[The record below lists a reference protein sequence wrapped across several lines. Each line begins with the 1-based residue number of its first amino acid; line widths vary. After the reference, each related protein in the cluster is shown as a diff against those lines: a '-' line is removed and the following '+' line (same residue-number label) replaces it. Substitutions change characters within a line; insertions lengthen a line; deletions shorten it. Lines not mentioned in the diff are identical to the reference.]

1 MSSTSEHGREKR
13 DAAFKAAQISVLLN
27 AALMTMQI
35 AIGWL
40 AYSEGLLADGV
51 HTLADLAA
59 DGMVLAVLRLSAT
72 AAHRSINDQYDRY
85 ETIGSLLISFLLI
98 ATGMET
104 LWSSLVHATNVTN
117 MTNVAGASSVHASA
131 LVVAVFV
138 ITAKEGLFRYIMSV
152 AQRTRS
158 TILVASAWH
167 ARSDAI
173 SALIAAAGILG
184 SMAGVAIS
192 DRLAAAV
199 IGVMIA
205 RMGFNL
211 GWKTF
216 KDSFDR
222 TASETA
228 GQ

>member
-1 MSSTSEHGREKR
+1 MSSTSEHGCEKQG
-13 DAAFKAAQISVLLN
+13 AAFKAAQASVLLN
-27 AALMTMQI
+27 AALMTAQI

-40 AYSEGLLADGV
+40 AYSDGLLADGI

-59 DGMVLAVLRLSAT
+59 DGMVLAVLRLSAA
-72 AAHRSINDQYDRY
+72 AAHRRVGYQYDHY
-85 ETIGSLLISFLLI
+85 ETIGSLLISLLLV

-104 LWSSLVHATNVTN
+104 LWNSLRHVTDVSS
-117 MTNVAGASSVHASA
+117 GPSVHVAA
-131 LVVAVFV
+131 LAVAVFV
-138 ITAKEGLFRYIMSV
+138 IAAKEALFRYIMGV

-158 TILVASAWH
+158 AILVASAWH

-184 SMAGVAIS
+184 SMAGVPMS
-192 DRLAAAV
+192 DRLAAAL
-199 IGVMIA
+199 IGLMIA

-216 KDSFDR
+216 KDSFAR
-222 TASETA
+222 TPGETT
-228 GQ
+228 GRTGR

>member
-1 MSSTSEHGREKR
+1 MSSTSEHGREKQ
-13 DAAFKAAQISVLLN
+13 DAAFKAAQVSVLLN

-35 AIGWL
+35 VIGWL
-40 AYSEGLLADGV
+40 AYSDGLLADGV

-72 AAHRSINDQYDRY
+72 AVHRSARDPCDRY

-104 LWSSLVHATNVTN
+104 LWSSLGHVA
-117 MTNVAGASSVHASA
+117 NVANEANASSVHSSA

-138 ITAKEGLFRYIMSV
+138 IVAKEALFRYIMSV
-152 AQRTRS
+152 AKRTRS

-173 SALIAAAGILG
+173 SALIAAVGILG
-184 SMAGVAIS
+184 SIAGLAIS

-199 IGVMIA
+199 IGIMIA

-211 GWKTF
+211 GKKAF
-216 KDSFDR
+216 KDSFVR
-222 TASETA
+222 PASETA

>member
-1 MSSTSEHGREKR
+1 MSSTSEHGREKQ
-13 DAAFKAAQISVLLN
+13 DAAFKAAQVSVLLN

-35 AIGWL
+35 VIGWL
-40 AYSEGLLADGV
+40 AYSDGLLADGV

-72 AAHRSINDQYDRY
+72 AVHRSARDSCDRY

-104 LWSSLVHATNVTN
+104 LWSSLGHVA
-117 MTNVAGASSVHASA
+117 NVASEATASGVHASA

-138 ITAKEGLFRYIMSV
+138 IVAKEALFRYIMSV
-152 AQRTRS
+152 AKRTRS

-173 SALIAAAGILG
+173 SALIAAVGILG
-184 SMAGVAIS
+184 SMAGLAIS
-192 DRLAAAV
+192 DRLADAV
-199 IGVMIA
+199 IGIMIA

-211 GWKTF
+211 GRKAF

-222 TASETA
+222 PASETA

>member
-1 MSSTSEHGREKR
+1 MSSTSEHGRTKP
-13 DAAFKAAQISVLLN
+13 DAAFKAAQASVLLN

-35 AIGWL
+35 VIGWL
-40 AYSEGLLADGV
+40 AYSDGLLADGV

-72 AAHRSINDQYDRY
+72 AARRSINDQYERY
-85 ETIGSLLISFLLI
+85 ETIGSLLIALLLI

-104 LWSSLVHATNVTN
+104 LWSSLAHMTTATNAV
-117 MTNVAGASSVHASA
+117 GASPVHASA
-131 LVVAVFV
+131 LIVAVFV
-138 ITAKEGLFRYIMSV
+138 IGAKEGLFRYIMSV

-158 TILVASAWH
+158 TILIASAWH

-173 SALIAAAGILG
+173 SALVAAGGILG

-216 KDSFDR
+216 KDSFGR

>member
-13 DAAFKAAQISVLLN
+13 NAAFKAAQVSVLLN
-27 AALMTMQI
+27 AALMIMQI

-40 AYSEGLLADGV
+40 AYSDGLLADGV

-59 DGMVLAVLRLSAT
+59 DGMVLAVLRLIAT
-72 AAHRSINDQYDRY
+72 AAHRSVNDQYDRY

-104 LWSSLVHATNVTN
+104 LWSSLGHVASAATT
-117 MTNVAGASSVHASA
+117 SSVHASA

-138 ITAKEGLFRYIMSV
+138 IVAKEALFRYIMSV
-152 AQRTRS
+152 AKRTRS
-158 TILVASAWH
+158 TLLVASAWH

-173 SALIAAAGILG
+173 SALIAAVGILG
-184 SMAGVAIS
+184 CMAGLVIS
-192 DRLAAAV
+192 DRLAAAI
-199 IGVMIA
+199 IGIMIA

-211 GWKTF
+211 GWKAF

-222 TASETA
+222 PASETA

>member
-1 MSSTSEHGREKR
+1 MSSTSEHGREKH
-13 DAAFKAAQISVLLN
+13 DAAFKAAQVSVLLN
-27 AALMTMQI
+27 AVLMTMQI
-35 AIGWL
+35 VIGWL
-40 AYSEGLLADGV
+40 AYSDGLLADGV

-72 AAHRSINDQYDRY
+72 AVRRSANDQYDRY

-104 LWSSLVHATNVTN
+104 LWSCLGHAVNASN
-117 MTNVAGASSVHASA
+117 ASSVHASA
-131 LVVAVFV
+131 LVVAMFV
-138 ITAKEGLFRYIMSV
+138 IVAKEALFRYIMAV
-152 AQRTRS
+152 AKRTRS

-173 SALIAAAGILG
+173 SALIAAVGILG
-184 SMAGVAIS
+184 SMAGLAIS

-199 IGVMIA
+199 IGIMIA
-205 RMGFNL
+205 RIGVNL
-211 GWKTF
+211 GWKAV
-216 KDSFDR
+216 KDSLGR
-222 TASETA
+222 PASETA

>member
-1 MSSTSEHGREKR
+1 MSSTSEHGRENH
-13 DAAFKAAQISVLLN
+13 DAAFKAAQVSVLLN

-35 AIGWL
+35 VIGWL
-40 AYSEGLLADGV
+40 AYSDGLLADGV

-72 AAHRSINDQYDRY
+72 AAHRSVKDQYDRY

-104 LWSSLVHATNVTN
+104 LWSSLGHVANAANAVNGSNVSN
-117 MTNVAGASSVHASA
+117 VHASA
-131 LVVAVFV
+131 LVVALFV
-138 ITAKEGLFRYIMSV
+138 IVAKEALFRYIMSV
-152 AQRTRS
+152 AKRTRS

-173 SALIAAAGILG
+173 SALIAAVGILG
-184 SMAGVAIS
+184 SMAGLVIS

-199 IGVMIA
+199 IGIMIA

-211 GWKTF
+211 GWKAF
-216 KDSFDR
+216 KDSLYR
-222 TASETA
+222 PASETT

>member
-1 MSSTSEHGREKR
+1 MSSTSEHGREKH
-13 DAAFKAAQISVLLN
+13 DAAFKAAQVSVLLN
-27 AALMTMQI
+27 AVLMTMQI
-35 AIGWL
+35 VIGWL
-40 AYSEGLLADGV
+40 AYSDGLLADGV

-72 AAHRSINDQYDRY
+72 AVRRSANDQYDRA

-104 LWSSLVHATNVTN
+104 LWSSLGHAV
-117 MTNVAGASSVHASA
+117 NVASASSVHASA

-138 ITAKEGLFRYIMSV
+138 IVAKEALFRYIMAV
-152 AQRTRS
+152 AKRTRS
-158 TILVASAWH
+158 TLLVASAWH

-173 SALIAAAGILG
+173 SALIAAVGILG
-184 SMAGVAIS
+184 SMAGLAIS

-205 RMGFNL
+205 RIGVNL
-211 GWKTF
+211 GWKAV
-216 KDSFDR
+216 KDSFGR
-222 TASETA
+222 PASETA

>member
-1 MSSTSEHGREKR
+1 MSSTSEHGREKHN
-13 DAAFKAAQISVLLN
+13 AAFKAAQVSVLLN

-35 AIGWL
+35 VIGWL
-40 AYSEGLLADGV
+40 ACSDGLLADGV

-72 AAHRSINDQYDRY
+72 AAHRSINDQYGQYDRY
-85 ETIGSLLISFLLI
+85 ETIGSLLISCLLI

-104 LWSSLVHATNVTN
+104 LWSSLGH
-117 MTNVAGASSVHASA
+117 VANAVAPSSVHASA
-131 LVVAVFV
+131 LVVVVFV
-138 ITAKEGLFRYIMSV
+138 LVAKEALFRYIMSV
-152 AQRTRS
+152 ARRTRS
-158 TILVASAWH
+158 TVLVASAWH

-173 SALIAAAGILG
+173 SALIAAVGILG
-184 SMAGVAIS
+184 SMAGLAIS

-199 IGVMIA
+199 IGIMIA

-211 GWKTF
+211 GKKAF

-222 TASETA
+222 PASETA

>member
-1 MSSTSEHGREKR
+1 MSSTSEHGREKH
-13 DAAFKAAQISVLLN
+13 DAAFKAAQVSVLLN
-27 AALMTMQI
+27 AVLMTMQI
-35 AIGWL
+35 VIGWL
-40 AYSEGLLADGV
+40 AYSDGLLADGV

-72 AAHRSINDQYDRY
+72 AVRRSANDQYDRY

-104 LWSSLVHATNVTN
+104 LWSSLGHAANATN
-117 MTNVAGASSVHASA
+117 ASSVHAGA

-138 ITAKEGLFRYIMSV
+138 IVAKEALFRYIMAV
-152 AQRTRS
+152 AKRTRS
-158 TILVASAWH
+158 TVLVASAWH

-173 SALIAAAGILG
+173 SALIATVGILG
-184 SMAGVAIS
+184 SMAGLAIS

-199 IGVMIA
+199 IGIMIA
-205 RMGFNL
+205 RIGVNL
-211 GWKTF
+211 GWKAV
-216 KDSFDR
+216 KDSFGR
-222 TASETA
+222 PASETA

>member
-1 MSSTSEHGREKR
+1 MSSTSEHGRENN
-13 DAAFKAAQISVLLN
+13 DASFKAAQVSVLLN

-35 AIGWL
+35 AVGWL
-40 AYSEGLLADGV
+40 AYSDGLLADGV

-59 DGMVLAVLRLSAT
+59 DGMVLAVLSLSAT
-72 AAHRSINDQYDRY
+72 AAHRSVNDQYDRY

-104 LWSSLVHATNVTN
+104 LWSSLGHAVNAAT
-117 MTNVAGASSVHASA
+117 ASSVHASA
-131 LVVAVFV
+131 LIVALIVALFV
-138 ITAKEGLFRYIMSV
+138 IVAKEALFRYIMSV
-152 AQRTRS
+152 AKRTLS
-158 TILVASAWH
+158 PLLVASAWH

-173 SALIAAAGILG
+173 SALIAAIGILG
-184 SMAGVAIS
+184 SMAGLATS

-199 IGVMIA
+199 IGIMIA

-211 GWKTF
+211 GWKAF

-222 TASETA
+222 PSSETA

>member
-1 MSSTSEHGREKR
+1 MSSTSEHGREKHH
-13 DAAFKAAQISVLLN
+13 AAFKAAQVSVLLN

-35 AIGWL
+35 VIGWL
-40 AYSEGLLADGV
+40 AYSDGLLADGV

-72 AAHRSINDQYDRY
+72 AVRRSANDQYDRV
-85 ETIGSLLISFLLI
+85 ETIGSLLISILLI

-104 LWSSLVHATNVTN
+104 LWSSLGHAANAAN
-117 MTNVAGASSVHASA
+117 AANASSVHASA

-138 ITAKEGLFRYIMSV
+138 IVAKEALFRYIMAV
-152 AQRTRS
+152 AKRTRS
-158 TILVASAWH
+158 TLLVASAWH

-173 SALIAAAGILG
+173 SALIAAVGILG
-184 SMAGVAIS
+184 SMAGLAIS

-199 IGVMIA
+199 IGIMIA
-205 RMGFNL
+205 RIGVNL
-211 GWKTF
+211 GLKAV
-216 KDSFDR
+216 KDSFSR
-222 TASETA
+222 PASETA

>member
-1 MSSTSEHGREKR
+1 MSSTSEHGREKQ
-13 DAAFKAAQISVLLN
+13 DPAFKAAQVSVLLN

-40 AYSEGLLADGV
+40 AYSDGLLADGV

-72 AAHRSINDQYDRY
+72 AAHRGINNQYDRY

-104 LWSSLVHATNVTN
+104 LWSSLAHTTNATSA
-117 MTNVAGASSVHASA
+117 AGASTVHASA

-138 ITAKEGLFRYIMSV
+138 IAAKEGLFRYIMSV

-173 SALIAAAGILG
+173 SALVAAAGILG

-216 KDSFDR
+216 KDSFGR

>member
-1 MSSTSEHGREKR
+1 MSSTSEHGREKH
-13 DAAFKAAQISVLLN
+13 DAAFKAAQVSVLLN
-27 AALMTMQI
+27 AVLMTMQI
-35 AIGWL
+35 VIGWL
-40 AYSEGLLADGV
+40 AYSDGLLADGV

-72 AAHRSINDQYDRY
+72 AVRRSANDQYDRY

-104 LWSSLVHATNVTN
+104 LWSSLGHAV
-117 MTNVAGASSVHASA
+117 NVASASSVHASA

-138 ITAKEGLFRYIMSV
+138 IVAKEALFRYIMAV
-152 AQRTRS
+152 AKRTRS
-158 TILVASAWH
+158 TLLVASAWH

-173 SALIAAAGILG
+173 SALIAAVGILG
-184 SMAGVAIS
+184 SMAGLAIS

-205 RMGFNL
+205 RIGVNL
-211 GWKTF
+211 GWKAV
-216 KDSFDR
+216 KDSFGR
-222 TASETA
+222 PASETA

>member
-1 MSSTSEHGREKR
+1 MSSTSEHGREKQ
-13 DAAFKAAQISVLLN
+13 DAAFKAAQVSVLLN

-35 AIGWL
+35 VIGWL
-40 AYSEGLLADGV
+40 AYSDGLLADGV

-72 AAHRSINDQYDRY
+72 AVHRSARDSCDRY
-85 ETIGSLLISFLLI
+85 ETIGSLPISFLLI

-104 LWSSLVHATNVTN
+104 LWSSLGHVASEAT
-117 MTNVAGASSVHASA
+117 A

-138 ITAKEGLFRYIMSV
+138 IVAKEALFRYIMSV
-152 AQRTRS
+152 AKRTRS

-173 SALIAAAGILG
+173 SALIAAVGILG
-184 SMAGVAIS
+184 SMAGLAIS

-199 IGVMIA
+199 IGIMIA

-211 GWKTF
+211 GRKAF

-222 TASETA
+222 PASETA

>member
-1 MSSTSEHGREKR
+1 MSSTSEHGREKQ
-13 DAAFKAAQISVLLN
+13 DAAVKAAQVSVLLN
-27 AALMTMQI
+27 AGLMTMQI
-35 AIGWL
+35 VIGWL
-40 AYSEGLLADGV
+40 AYSDGLLADGV

-59 DGMVLAVLRLSAT
+59 DGMVLAILRLSAT
-72 AAHRSINDQYDRY
+72 AVHRSARDQCDRY

-104 LWSSLVHATNVTN
+104 LWSSLGH
-117 MTNVAGASSVHASA
+117 VANEANASSVHAGA

-138 ITAKEGLFRYIMSV
+138 IVAKEALFRYIMSV
-152 AQRTRS
+152 AKRTRS
-158 TILVASAWH
+158 SILVASAWH

-173 SALIAAAGILG
+173 SALVAAAGILG
-184 SMAGVAIS
+184 SMAGLAIS

-199 IGVMIA
+199 IGIMIA

-211 GWKTF
+211 GRKAF

-222 TASETA
+222 PASETA